1 MDNRLYGSSRTVN
14 QSGLLLQIEKA
25 AEDVQGDLM
34 CHLFCLWLIDYAY
47 DYAMA
52 NTEKCNP
59 AGMLIFKK

>member
-34 CHLFCLWLIDYAY
+34 CHLFCL

-59 AGMLIFKK
+59 VGMLIFKK